1 MSAKINFIIDAII
14 QFLVLVLALFICIT
28 NFGFALCL
36 FVIVVILFGVQDIP
50 KVKKD
55 FIETFI
61 EESEEEKEEGHN

>member
-14 QFLVLVLALFICIT
+14 QFLVLVFTLFICIT
-28 NFGFALCL
+28 NFGFASCL
-36 FVIVVILFGVQDIP
+36 FVIVVVLFGVQDIP

>member
-1 MSAKINFIIDAII
+1 MSAKISFIIDAII
-14 QFLVLVLALFICIT
+14 QFLVFILALFICIT
-28 NFGFALCL
+28 NFGFASCL

-61 EESEEEKEEGHN
+61 EEPEEEKEEGHN

>member
-28 NFGFALCL
+28 NFGFASCL

-61 EESEEEKEEGHN
+61 EEPDEEKEEGHN

>member
-1 MSAKINFIIDAII
+1 MSAKISFIIDAII
-14 QFLVLVLALFICIT
+14 QFLVFILALFICIT
-28 NFGFALCL
+28 NFGFASCL

-61 EESEEEKEEGHN
+61 E

>member
-28 NFGFALCL
+28 NFGFASCL

-61 EESEEEKEEGHN
+61 EEPEEEKEEGHN